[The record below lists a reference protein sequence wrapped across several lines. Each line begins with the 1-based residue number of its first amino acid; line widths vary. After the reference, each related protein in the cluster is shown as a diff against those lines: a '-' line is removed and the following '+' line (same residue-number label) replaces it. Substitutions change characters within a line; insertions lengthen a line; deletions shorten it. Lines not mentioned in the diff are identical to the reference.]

1 MITTSGIINI
11 HKTLRHGMVTNYTA
25 GKISLFITHN
35 NIQKRFT
42 SNEVTNST
50 KTSSGLIKFN
60 SIELWGDG
68 SYSFHITAESEEDLD
83 ISGVNLQRIGTGYI
97 KKITN
102 SDTLKM

>member
-1 MITTSGIINI
+1 MITTSEIINI
-11 HKTLRHGMVTNYTA
+11 HKTLRHGVETDYTA
-25 GKISLFITHN
+25 NKISLFITHN

-50 KTSSGLIKFN
+50 KTSSGLVKFDG
-60 SIELWGDG
+60 IELWGDG
-68 SYSFHITAESEEDLD
+68 SYSFHITAENEEDLD

-102 SDTLKM
+102 SDTLRM

>member
-11 HKTLRHGMVTNYTA
+11 HKTLRHGVDTNYA
-25 GKISLFITHN
+25 VNKVSLFIIHD

-42 SNEVTNST
+42 SNEVKNSS
-50 KTSSGLIKFN
+50 KTSSGIVKFN
-60 SIELWGDG
+60 NIELWGDG
-68 SYSFHITAESEEDLD
+68 SYSFHITAENEEDLD

-102 SDTLKM
+102 SDTLNI

>member
-11 HKTLRHGMVTNYTA
+11 HKTLRHGVETDYTA
-25 GKISLFITHN
+25 EKISLFITHN

-50 KTSSGLIKFN
+50 KTSSGLVKFDG
-60 SIELWGDG
+60 IELWRDG
-68 SYSFHITAESEEDLD
+68 SYSFHITAENEEDLD
-83 ISGVNLQRIGTGYI
+83 VSGVNLQKIGTGYI

-102 SDTLKM
+102 SDTLNI

>member
-1 MITTSGIINI
+1 MITTSEIINI
-11 HKTLRHGMVTNYTA
+11 HKTLRHGVETNYDA
-25 GKISLFITHN
+25 NKISLFITHN

-50 KTSSGLIKFN
+50 KTSSGLVKFDG
-60 SIELWGDG
+60 IELWGDG
-68 SYSFHITAESEEDLD
+68 SYSFHITAENEEDLD

-102 SDTLKM
+102 SDTLSM

>member
-11 HKTLRHGMVTNYTA
+11 HKTLRHGMETDYVA
-25 GKISLFITHN
+25 EKISLFITHN

-50 KTSSGLIKFN
+50 KTSSGLVKFDG
-60 SIELWGDG
+60 IELWGDG

-102 SDTLKM
+102 SDTLSM

>member
-11 HKTLRHGMVTNYTA
+11 HKTLRHGVETSYAA
-25 GKISLFITHN
+25 GKVSLFITHN

-50 KTSSGLIKFN
+50 KTSSGLVKFDG
-60 SIELWGDG
+60 IELWGDG
-68 SYSFHITAESEEDLD
+68 SYSFHITAENEEDLD

-102 SDTLKM
+102 SDTLSM